1 MGNKRKIVTQ
11 KVPMETVF
19 ASQLVADSFVRSV
32 SFVVLNDNGPDTV
45 ASWGKKHLSEITD
58 VYEYVDTEKG
68 RLPRFIKK

>member
-1 MGNKRKIVTQ
+1 MGNKRNVVTQ

-19 ASQLVADSFVRSV
+19 ASQLVADVGVKSV
-32 SFVVLNDNGPDTV
+32 TFIVLGDNGPDTV
-45 ASWGKKHLSEITD
+45 AAWSKKRIDELTD